1 METVG
6 ARVTARFVNVAA
18 VSKTATASVTP
29 TAVRINVLERVVFR
43 TGTNIMDIDVTPIDT
58 TKNYYFCLNSKKYI
72 YLSCLYLIL
81 RYDFGC
87 DMSMSVY
94 YQIIIQKSGDGY
106 QDHHRV
112 VRAVLPY
119 YCGVD
124 GISVCQDGP
133 DAMINMFA
141 INHKISGVRG

>member
-1 METVG
+1 MG
-6 ARVTARFVNVAA
+6 MD
-18 VSKTATASVTP
+18 VTP
-29 TAVRINVLERVVFR
+29 T
-43 TGTNIMDIDVTPIDT
+43 DT
-58 TKNYYFCLNSKKYI
+58 TENYYFCKKYI

-119 YCGVD
+119 YCGEMGSACVKMAP
-124 GISVCQDGP
+124 IP
-133 DAMINMFA
+133 
-141 INHKISGVRG
+141 